1 MTVRA
6 RAFRTPSPRALL
18 LAAATAPLAAVGLHL
33 LSTPGAAAYGALELA
48 GLALVLAA
56 FEAPLGWSGLGRDL
70 LGRDFRA
77 FLGRAVA
84 ASAAGLALAWLA
96 VLAVPSLGLGP
107 GDAAVVG
114 ICSALLLVAVRAAL
128 PVVVEPRRIT
138 DGTLILGR
146 GALAAK
152 LCLEFLR
159 GQQASGVPGVT
170 WLDRARRGTRGLS
183 VDPDEL
189 KRLVREERITRI
201 VVAEPEVEAR
211 REITSALLE
220 CRLLGVAVED
230 AVDLYQ
236 RLHGKLWLEALD
248 PGRLAFAGGF
258 RLTPA
263 YLRVKRALDV
273 ACALA
278 VVVAAAPLAALI
290 ALAIKLES
298 PGPVL
303 FRQERVGQFG
313 RTFTLLKFRSMR
325 ADAEAAGP
333 RWARA
338 DDPRATRIGR
348 LLRKTHLD
356 ELPQALNVLA
366 GDLSFVGPRP
376 ERPCF
381 VELLRARI
389 PFYDLRHYVKPGIT
403 GWAQVSYPYADSIED
418 SYEKHQYDLYYG
430 RNVSLALDLRILA
443 MTAAVMVLGRGR

>member
-1 MTVRA
+1 VA
-6 RAFRTPSPRALL
+6 DL
-18 LAAATAPLAAVGLHL
+18 
-33 LSTPGAAAYGALELA
+33 
-48 GLALVLAA
+48 GLAIGML
-56 FEAPLGWSGLGRDL
+56 
-70 LGRDFRA
+70 
-77 FLGRAVA
+77 AVA
-84 ASAAGLALAWLA
+84 LPVMA
-96 VLAVPSLGLGP
+96 
-107 GDAAVVG
+107 
-114 ICSALLLVAVRAAL
+114 LVAVL
-128 PVVVEPRRIT
+128 V
-138 DGTLILGR
+138 
-146 GALAAK
+146 K
-152 LCLEFLR
+152 LDSR
-159 GQQASGVPGVT
+159 
-170 WLDRARRGTRGLS
+170 
-183 VDPDEL
+183 
-189 KRLVREERITRI
+189 
-201 VVAEPEVEAR
+201 
-211 REITSALLE
+211 
-220 CRLLGVAVED
+220 
-230 AVDLYQ
+230 
-236 RLHGKLWLEALD
+236 
-248 PGRLAFAGGF
+248 
-258 RLTPA
+258 
-263 YLRVKRALDV
+263 
-273 ACALA
+273 
-278 VVVAAAPLAALI
+278 
-290 ALAIKLES
+290 
-298 PGPVL
+298 GPVL